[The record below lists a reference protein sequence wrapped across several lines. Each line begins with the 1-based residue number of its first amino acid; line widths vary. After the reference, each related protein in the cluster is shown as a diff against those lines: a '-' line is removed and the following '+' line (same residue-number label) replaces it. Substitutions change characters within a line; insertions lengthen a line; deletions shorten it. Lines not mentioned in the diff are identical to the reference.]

1 MCAGLGVVPLP
12 DTAIDFS
19 DLRSQSSRMNERVS
33 CRILGFCFFFFLDIL
48 LHPCHEAWCYLY
60 ILTVFMTIMDVSA
73 ASCVAQWLC
82 AACLVE
88 TQVLSHKC
96 QCWNDVYVINL
107 LMTKD
112 TYTVTFSGL
121 RGVDGVQPLWN
132 LQATQS
138 APLPRLPEVYPPHG
152 PPLPLVRSI
161 QRSLLSTSF
170 SSHLLP
176 DVCVLRIN
184 NCVGELN
191 QKYFIQFLFYTGE
204 KSSKISN
211 TRRILMIRMH
221 AFNRL
226 SVLAAGM
233 ASLYSLV
240 LVVSSW
246 VWRIRN
252 ERESD
257 TEKEGEETPSKHLIV
272 WVLVWTCSSRASL
285 HYCYWTA

>member
-1 MCAGLGVVPLP
+1 M
-12 DTAIDFS
+12 
-19 DLRSQSSRMNERVS
+19 
-33 CRILGFCFFFFLDIL
+33 
-48 LHPCHEAWCYLY
+48 
-60 ILTVFMTIMDVSA
+60 
-73 ASCVAQWLC
+73 
-82 AACLVE
+82 
-88 TQVLSHKC
+88 
-96 QCWNDVYVINL
+96 
-107 LMTKD
+107 
-112 TYTVTFSGL
+112 
-121 RGVDGVQPLWN
+121 QPLRN

-152 PPLPLVRSI
+152 PPLPLVRSV
-161 QRSLLSTSF
+161 QRSHLFTSF

-176 DVCVLRIN
+176 DVCVFRIN

-211 TRRILMIRMH
+211 TGRILMIRMH

-226 SVLAAGM
+226 SVPAAGM

-272 WVLVWTCSSRASL
+272 
-285 HYCYWTA
+285 